1 MRIVALTSFLPAYQ
15 RVAEWTE
22 RNDHELVLVVTLPL
36 GANQRYDAAAPPFV
50 LDLPEGVNVLITGK
64 LRAVAAP
71 VIEAMRP
78 DLVISIAFPRLIPAE
93 ILTIPKY
100 GAYNMHPSPL
110 PAGRGPNPIRLV
122 YEGAETIGATLHR
135 TEAGFDTGAIMA
147 QRERPLPEDLS
158 GATIFQA
165 WGEMIGEVIEEGT
178 AKAFAGDPGV
188 PQDPAL
194 ATEAPAFTEAERW
207 LDLTEPAAV
216 IRRKA
221 AALNITAVTARAPLN
236 GLEVAVREVRIEP
249 SAGLPPG
256 TVIEQGPDGWTVQA
270 ADAVVRL
277 VTA

>member
-1 MRIVALTSFLPAYQ
+1 
-15 RVAEWTE
+15 
-22 RNDHELVLVVTLPL
+22 
-36 GANQRYDAAAPPFV
+36 
-50 LDLPEGVNVLITGK
+50 
-64 LRAVAAP
+64 
-71 VIEAMRP
+71 
-78 DLVISIAFPRLIPAE
+78 
-93 ILTIPKY
+93 
-100 GAYNMHPSPL
+100 MHPSPL

-147 QRERPLPEDLS
+147 QRERPLPADLT
-158 GATIFQA
+158 GATIFQS

-194 ATEAPAFTEAERW
+194 ATQAPPFTDAERW

-221 AALNITAVTARAPLN
+221 AALNITAVTARVPLN
-236 GLEVAVREVRIEP
+236 GEAVLVREVHLEP

-256 TVIEQGPDGWTVQA
+256 TVIEQRPDGWAAQA